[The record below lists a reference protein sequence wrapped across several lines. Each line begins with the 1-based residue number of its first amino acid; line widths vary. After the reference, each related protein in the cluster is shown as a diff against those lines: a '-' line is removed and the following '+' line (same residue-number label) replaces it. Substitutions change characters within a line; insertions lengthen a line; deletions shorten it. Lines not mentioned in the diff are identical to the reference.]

1 MFNIGEMLFLASSLG
16 ALTYFIGTLIMGLP
30 IPIYGIKKWGPK
42 LILDGLYVTALVN
55 AYGSILALSSMI
67 QSYLGA
73 TWCNF
78 FKWVCCLIIQ
88 EIALNAFLRTI
99 YGIIA
104 VASGPTAGVLL
115 SEVGV
120 LFSLFGS
127 LITTSETLLI
137 IARIVY
143 EYSQVFIAL
152 GILLISIPFRVGRG
166 VGGSLIGFS
175 IVFYAALPYLPN
187 FLTSLGVNVLQN
199 LNNIPNNNACC
210 IIVYLM
216 TKVIPLL
223 IEGTIVLPIAYM
235 IILSGI
241 SIGVG
246 AAISGYSF
254 RLPIPIEIF

>member
-1 MFNIGEMLFLASSLG
+1 MFSIGEMLFLASSLG
-16 ALTYFIGTLIMGLP
+16 ALTYFLGTLIMGLP
-30 IPIYGIKKWGPK
+30 VPVYGVKRWGPK

-55 AYGSILALSSMI
+55 AYGSILSLSYII

-73 TWCNF
+73 TWCSF
-78 FKWVCCLIIQ
+78 FKWVCCLIVQ
-88 EIALNAFLRTI
+88 EIALNTFLRTL

-104 VASGPTAGVLL
+104 VASGPAAGVLL
-115 SEVGV
+115 SQVGV
-120 LFSLFGS
+120 LFSIFGS

-143 EYSQVFIAL
+143 DYSQVLVAL

-175 IVFYAALPYLPN
+175 IVFYAGLPYLPN
-187 FLTSLGVNVLQN
+187 FLTSLGVNILQN
-199 LNNIPNNNACC
+199 LNSIPNNKACC
-210 IIVYLM
+210 IIVYLI
-216 TKVIPLL
+216 TKVVPVF
-223 IEGTIVLPIAYM
+223 IEGTIVLPIAYLV
-235 IILSGI
+235 ILGGI

-246 AAISGYSF
+246 AAISGYSS